1 MQKLM
6 HQCIKSGILSDGNIS
21 GPFCTAESAAALV
34 FEQRSAGKYA
44 GRQAVVVKPGVNQE
58 CCGIYLLTSPSFV
71 VSYSYSVNS
80 FAVSGQRTGSIT
92 MAARPCS
99 HMILVRTL
107 PGFLTASKQL
117 MPISR

>member
-44 GRQAVVVKPGVNQE
+44 GRQAVVVKPGVNQYRE
-58 CCGIYLLTSPSFV
+58 
-71 VSYSYSVNS
+71 YSWRYR
-80 FAVSGQRTGSIT
+80 ASI
-92 MAARPCS
+92 S
-99 HMILVRTL
+99 
-107 PGFLTASKQL
+107 
-117 MPISR
+117 